1 MYLLC
6 GVGGGVAAA
15 ALVPTAGDAGQRK
28 SKKVATKR
36 VHRTLSIAKHPS
48 AMRAAIPAKPSFGQL
63 AGLHGTPDEL
73 DLKSSV
79 ALIIDQDTREV
90 LLRKNDSAVLPI
102 ASITKLMTGLVV
114 SEAKLKMDEPITIA
128 QEDVDTERNSRSR
141 LRVGTTLTRDEALH
155 LALMSSENRAA
166 HALGRT
172 YPGGLPEFVKAM
184 NAKARELGMSK
195 TSYADPT
202 GLSTANQSTAHDL
215 AVLVDHAAR
224 YPVLR
229 QYSTTPQYLTA
240 LGNRR
245 LQYNNSNRLVKDSR
259 WDIELQKTGYIIE
272 AGHCVVMRTEVA
284 GKDLVMVLLDADSNA
299 RRNADAE
306 RLRVWLGGAPA
317 PHKAAVAE
325 AKPRAAAK
333 KKDDGKDDKA
343 VAKRGDDNKKKT
355 EVAEAKKDKADAPA
369 KVTHKEGRVH
379 ATLPAG
385 KVAQAPQEKQ
395 NTKGRHNARGDD
407 DG

>member
-1 MYLLC
+1 M
-6 GVGGGVAAA
+6 
-15 ALVPTAGDAGQRK
+15 DAQERK
-28 SKKVATKR
+28 PLYWKN
-36 VHRTLSIAKHPS
+36 
-48 AMRAAIPAKPSFGQL
+48 
-63 AGLHGTPDEL
+63 PD
-73 DLKSSV
+73 
-79 ALIIDQDTREV
+79 
-90 LLRKNDSAVLPI
+90 AVLPI
-102 ASITKLMTGLVV
+102 ASITKLMTAVV
-114 SEAKLKMDEPITIA
+114 MVEAKLKMDEPITIA

-202 GLSTANQSTAHDL
+202 GLSTANQSTARDL
-215 AVLVDHAAR
+215 ATLVDYAAR

-240 LGNRR
+240 LGSRT

-284 GKDLVMVLLDADSNA
+284 GKDLVMVLLDADSNG

-306 RLRVWLGGAPA
+306 RLRLWLGGAPA
-317 PHKAAVAE
+317 PKAVA
-325 AKPRAAAK
+325 AANPAAK
-333 KKDDGKDDKA
+333 KVEKVADKKDGKAKPEPRTAANKHSDKDKGGKSGKHA
-343 VAKRGDDNKKKT
+343 KDTDVAKSDKP
-355 EVAEAKKDKADAPA
+355 APQAKSKD
-369 KVTHKEGRVH
+369 GRVH
-379 ATLPAG
+379 MTLPAS
-385 KVAQAPQEKQ
+385 KVAQAPHEKP
-395 NTKGRHNARGDD
+395 NDKGRHTARGDD